1 LNWTASS
8 AGSGCSVT
16 GYSVYENGNPIATTT
31 NTTYSVTGLTA
42 GTQYSFSVAAS
53 DSAGASA
60 QSSAMSVT
68 TLSNGTPSGTYT
80 ITITGKDANGADQT
94 GSAPAVT
101 AIVN

>member
-1 LNWTASS
+1 
-8 AGSGCSVT
+8 
-16 GYSVYENGNPIATTT
+16 
-31 NTTYSVTGLTA
+31 
-42 GTQYSFSVAAS
+42 
-53 DSAGASA
+53 
-60 QSSAMSVT
+60 MSVT

>member
-1 LNWTASS
+1 
-8 AGSGCSVT
+8 VT

-31 NTTYSVTGLTA
+31 NTTFNVTGLTA

-60 QSSAMSVT
+60 QTTAINVT

-80 ITITGKDANGADQT
+80 ITITGKDANGVTQT
-94 GSAPAVT
+94 GSAPTVT
-101 AIVN
+101 AMVN